1 MSQKS
6 RKYKKVE
13 AFLSKVR
20 SSAPDSPLPAG
31 APIELVVPAAAPSP
45 AGNRQDFIHGIDRGP
60 KRGSAIIQEKA
71 DSPADTPRSLPEN
84 TLCIPLMVSGTTIGA
99 IQGVGN
105 EAGWTAQEIEI
116 VSAVAAQLGQHLET
130 LRPTGKNDS

>member
-20 SSAPDSPLPAG
+20 PSAPDSPLPAE
-31 APIELVVPAAAPSP
+31 APLESVVPAAAPSP
-45 AGNRQDFIHGIDRGP
+45 AGSRQDFIHGIDRGP
-60 KRGSAIIQEKA
+60 RKA
-71 DSPADTPRSLPEN
+71 DSPFDTPPSIPEN

-99 IQGVGN
+99 IQGTGN

-116 VSAVAAQLGQHLET
+116 ISAVDAQLAQHLET
-130 LRPTGKNDS
+130 LPPIGKNDS